1 MSAFERFE
9 MSLLTLRD
17 ELTQHS
23 SHDHFR
29 RCLPDRTRRTR
40 KDGSKASARSE
51 LDEVLSGLAQYLCEY
66 LRDSVQE
73 GAQEGMWSLA
83 RKAIVPSTRR
93 SVVLAA
99 AGPAGPLACEP
110 SPTQPYSKALPGSL
124 TSKSYP

>member
-29 RCLPDRTRRTR
+29 RCLQVPDRTRRTR

-51 LDEVLSGLAQYLCEY
+51 LGEVLSGLAQYLCEY

-73 GAQEGMWSLA
+73 EAQEGMWSLA
-83 RKAIVPSTRR
+83 RRAIVPSTRR

-99 AGPAGPLACEP
+99 AGSAGPLACEP
-110 SPTQPYSKALPGSL
+110 SPTSKAFPGSL